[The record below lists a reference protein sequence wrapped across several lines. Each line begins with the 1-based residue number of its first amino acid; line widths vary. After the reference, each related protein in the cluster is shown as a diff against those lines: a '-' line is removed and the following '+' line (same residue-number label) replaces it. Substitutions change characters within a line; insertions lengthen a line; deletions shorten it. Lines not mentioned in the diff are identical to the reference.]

1 MRSRTLGNIMRIS
14 RCCHTYRKKQ
24 LKQCPLNPSQH
35 IYISYACRFPGCSQE
50 QFAAAICIDKTTVAH
65 QLNRLEEA
73 GYIKRQVSPEDGRC
87 RRIYPTEQS
96 YAIYP
101 AVHGAFETFTEHILE
116 GLTQE
121 DRAELSRLTEILYQ
135 NALHL
140 IQEPKTGGC

>member
-14 RCCHTYRKKQ
+14 RCCNTYRKQQ
-24 LKQCPLNPSQH
+24 LIKCPLNPSQH

-50 QFAAAICIDKTTVAH
+50 QFASAICIDKTTVAH

-73 GYIKRQVSPEDGRC
+73 GYIERRVSPEDGRC
-87 RRIYPTEQS
+87 RRIYPTKQ
-96 YAIYP
+96 AFDVYP
-101 AVHGAFETFTEHILE
+101 EIHGAFEAFTEHILD

-135 NALHL
+135 NALRL
-140 IQEPKTGGC
+140 IQDTKTGG